1 MLVRNLR
8 ACLSAPS
15 TILQFFFGNLSMPSP
30 TTASLSSTEDFLN
43 KSGVDDIIAG
53 LKNRFRDK
61 PFIISDVTDA
71 AGNQYVDLVQEG
83 GGVLGIA
90 LVGYTYVLEKMG
102 IRFFSMAGTSAG
114 SINAMLLACAGNK
127 EEEKSGKIIDKLV
140 QVDMFSFVDGQ
151 PENLKFTRWIKKGI
165 QQMLVGG
172 RSLKRLITTLRW
184 SLIILLFLAVAC
196 FVINFFKPGIARW
209 IGLAAGITLL
219 LITVIIFFFIGRFRL
234 FAKNGYGL
242 NEGKIFHN
250 WIRNTISSFHI
261 ESDPQQG
268 KINNYEDFSHHFMRV
283 PELAVKPDERRT
295 NNHPPYMPMLTLIAC
310 DISSGRKIEFT
321 RMWDLYWADEKEV
334 HPGDFVRASMS
345 IPVFFETFTLSGI
358 RKKSSYEIWDKHL
371 NWQNEKKAIPDK
383 VQFIDGGTLSNFP
396 INVFYNPN
404 YPVPRMPTFGIR
416 LQDGVL
422 DPASRGNSSLGS
434 YVMSL
439 FSAIRFNF
447 DRDFITKNR
456 AYTIGV
462 KNIDVREHNWLNFFM
477 KEEEKI
483 ALFRKGALA
492 AAEFLKNF
500 NWEEYKAERLR
511 NHLMSEEK
519 FDNPNNMK
527 TQPYSGEFK
536 IG

>member
-1 MLVRNLR
+1 MDTAINQ
-8 ACLSAPS
+8 S
-15 TILQFFFGNLSMPSP
+15 TAEFLKRSGIDEIV
-30 TTASLSSTEDFLN
+30 AELSSHLSKKGEP
-43 KSGVDDIIAG
+43 
-53 LKNRFRDK
+53 FR
-61 PFIISDVTDA
+61 ISDVTDFN
-71 AGNQYVDLVQEG
+71 GNQYVDLVQEG

-127 EEEKSGKIIDKLV
+127 EDEKSTRIIEKLV
-140 QVDMFSFVDGQ
+140 ALDMFSFVDGQ
-151 PENLKFTRWIKKGI
+151 PENFKFTRWLKKKI
-165 QQMLVGG
+165 QQLLLGG
-172 RSLKRLITTLRW
+172 KAFRRMMVTLKW
-184 SLIILLFLAVAC
+184 SFIILLVLTVGC
-196 FVINFFKPGIARW
+196 FVINFFWPGIARW
-209 IGLAAGITLL
+209 VGLAAGITLL
-219 LITVIIFFFIGRFRL
+219 LISVVVMFFVQRFRL

-242 NEGKIFHN
+242 NEGKVFQN
-250 WIRNTISSFHI
+250 WIREVISSFHV
-261 ESDPQQG
+261 EDDPAQRRIQ
-268 KINNYEDFSHHFMRV
+268 NYEDFSHHFMRV
-283 PELAVKPDERRT
+283 PELTVHPDPQRT
-295 NNHPPYMPMLTLIAC
+295 NNHPPFMPMLTLITC
-310 DISSGRKIEFT
+310 DITSGRKIEFT
-321 RMWDLYWADEKEV
+321 RMWDLYWATEKDV

-345 IPVFFETFTLSGI
+345 IPVFFESFSVTGI
-358 RKKSSYEIWDKHL
+358 RKNSSFETWDRHL
-371 NWQNEKKAIPDK
+371 NWQNEKKAIPDRVK
-383 VQFIDGGTLSNFP
+383 FIDGGTLSNFP

-422 DPASRGNSSLGS
+422 DPANKEGKGLGN
-434 YVMSL
+434 YIMSL

-456 AYTIGV
+456 AYTLGV

-492 AAEFLKNF
+492 AAEFLKSF
-500 NWEEYKAERLR
+500 NWEHYKSERLR

-519 FDNPNNMK
+519 FDNPNNMRA
-527 TQPYSGEFK
+527 QPHSGEFK

>member
-1 MLVRNLR
+1 MQNSNQNI
-8 ACLSAPS
+8 SAA
-15 TILQFFFGNLSMPSP
+15 
-30 TTASLSSTEDFLN
+30 TAEFL
-43 KSGVDDIIAG
+43 KKAGVDDILADLRRYLQETNNPLIV
-53 LKNRFRDK
+53 
-61 PFIISDVTDA
+61 SDVTDSK
-71 AGNQYVDLVQEG
+71 GNQYADLVQEG
-83 GGVLGIA
+83 GGMLGIA

-127 EEEKSGKIIDKLV
+127 EDEKSEKIIEKFVEL
-140 QVDMFSFVDGQ
+140 DMFSFVDGQ
-151 PENLKFTRWIKKGI
+151 PENWKFTKWLKKKI
-165 QQMLVGG
+165 QQILLGG
-172 RSLKRLITTLRW
+172 KAVKRLIRFITVTF
-184 SLIILLFLAVAC
+184 IILLVLTIGS
-196 FVINFFKPGIARW
+196 FVVNFFWTGISKW
-209 IGLAAGITLL
+209 VGLAAGITLL
-219 LITVIIFFFIGRFRL
+219 IIAGIIIFFIRRFRL

-242 NEGKIFHN
+242 NEGKVFHN
-250 WIRNTISSFHI
+250 WIRDTISSFHV
-261 ESDPQQG
+261 EGDPTQR
-268 KINNYEDFSHHFMRV
+268 KISNYADFSHHFMRV
-283 PELAVKPDERRT
+283 PELSVKPDPRRT

-310 DISSGRKIEFT
+310 DIVSSRKIEFT
-321 RMWDLYWADEKEV
+321 RMWDLYWANESEV

-345 IPVFFETFTLSGI
+345 IPVFFETYTVTGI
-358 RKKSSYEIWDKHL
+358 RKKSSFEIWDKHL

-422 DPASRGNSSLGS
+422 DVANKSNNSFMN

-439 FSAIRFNF
+439 FSTIRFNF

-462 KNIDVREHNWLNFFM
+462 KNIDVRDHNWLNFFM
-477 KEEEKI
+477 KEEEKV
-483 ALFRKGALA
+483 ALFRKGAVA
-492 AAEFLKNF
+492 AAEFLKTF
-500 NWEEYKAERLR
+500 NWENYKDERLR

-527 TQPYSGEFK
+527 AQPYSGEFK
-536 IG
+536 FG